1 VARLRPADRRLEVP
15 MTVEASRCDAH
26 AVADSKKTFLLPL
39 WLRVGAAEEQYLEV
53 EVTGRGRQLLT
64 DVISDCV
71 AAERG

>member
-1 VARLRPADRRLEVP
+1 VAVA
-15 MTVEASRCDAH
+15 ASRCDAH

-53 EVTGRGRQLLT
+53 EVTGRGRRLLT

-71 AAERG
+71 AAEQG